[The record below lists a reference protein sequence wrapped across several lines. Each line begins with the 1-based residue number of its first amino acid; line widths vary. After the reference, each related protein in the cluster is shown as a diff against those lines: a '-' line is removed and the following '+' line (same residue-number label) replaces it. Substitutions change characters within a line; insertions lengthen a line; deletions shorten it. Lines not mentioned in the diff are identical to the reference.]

1 MIKDIPFIAEFRA
14 SLRRAYEEDQEA
26 IVPTALMVVKAAEP
40 TSTASTATPSTE
52 SEQLSWT
59 AGNKKFPSTALRL
72 LQGKTWMNA
81 TLENPEYFF
90 AAYES
95 KKNPKYLA
103 EYVEWVK
110 QHYDVDT
117 HAKRLT
123 RRVAR
128 TLTPEFTG
136 GLATDVPP
144 PPVA

>member
-1 MIKDIPFIAEFRA
+1 MVERA
-14 SLRRAYEEDQEA
+14 AALRRANEEDSEA
-26 IVPTALMVVKAAEP
+26 EFDVAYMVVKTTEP
-40 TSTASTATPSTE
+40 TSASSTTAPITE

-72 LQGKTWMNA
+72 VQGKTWMNA

-90 AAYES
+90 DAYES

-117 HAKRLT
+117 HADSRD
-123 RRVAR
+123 A
-128 TLTPEFTG
+128 
-136 GLATDVPP
+136 
-144 PPVA
+144 